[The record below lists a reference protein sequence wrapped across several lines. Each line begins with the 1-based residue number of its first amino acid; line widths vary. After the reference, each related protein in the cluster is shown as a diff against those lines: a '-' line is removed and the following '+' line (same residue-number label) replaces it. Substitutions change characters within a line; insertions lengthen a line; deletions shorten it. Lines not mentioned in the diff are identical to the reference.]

1 MISKGSGV
9 VISEDGADSIGI
21 RSMVYLPLTYD
32 HQVIDGADAGR
43 FLTTVRD
50 RLENVDF
57 TADLEL

>member
-1 MISKGSGV
+1 
-9 VISEDGADSIGI
+9 I